1 MSKDFNRDYG
11 VSKEELNSILQNY
24 EHNKN
29 DNIAYKDLTVSNL
42 KDEEFKEYKSVN
54 LALYA
59 CRYELENFLVSK
71 ISSS

>member
-42 KDEEFKEYKSVN
+42 KDEEFNSIYKDN
-54 LALYA
+54 KLINAT
-59 CRYELENFLVSK
+59 LVK
-71 ISSS
+71 IINSMLNRS